1 MSSNS
6 YEKQLTFGDFKGI
19 CQAGSGNNLSLSY
32 AHDGY
37 GFITYKGEILSA
49 NPLIP
54 YFNPSTNTNADTS
67 NSVGDTLQGSGTIA
81 ALYKRFEASNSVVSD
96 SDKAYLIFV
105 DGAGYVWYKLF
116 KSDDVLSGG
125 WTCANTNDPL
135 VDEDAHLRQKC
146 SCVSYEINYA
156 PPETLTT
163 SVITAISGGAKYYYF
178 ELTAFQYYEVYVENG
193 TAMYD
198 DSDGN
203 PHELTTGTVS
213 VRKAFDAPVD
223 CVFVANQKFGLACVY
238 APLDSSELKVVK
250 VPVQPN
256 GTNTEIL
263 FGAIELYNDRLWGT
277 MIATDP
283 DKLMYCA
290 YKDPFNWDQFDASPA
305 DGAGDVQ
312 QPEFNGN
319 EFVML
324 KTFGSSLLAIK
335 SNGIWRVTGTN
346 PSNYSFAKQYGDLK
360 LIPNTAV
367 VYGSYMYVMGNDD
380 ILRYNGYE
388 VEMVAEGFIS
398 SVTSPADGGAYYSS
412 THLDDFAVM
421 DKHIYCVYLE
431 HCYYQWLVQGE
442 GVCRVLVEYN
452 TITGEFN
459 IRQTSNLDL
468 RTNEEGAVTTALLHG
483 ITEETNAMFLTEDG
497 AIVTRRKIDEHGAA
511 ITALPFYYESGYQNL
526 SASNVIK
533 GGFDIYLRME
543 RSRAESEAVIN
554 EEMTVDGVTYTT
566 TDTVKDKEYVKI
578 AGNSAT
584 FYPYGPNSASS
595 IGWNNRGDEYL
606 VLVRGGGWLKI
617 KVGDSASTFC
627 VLESEMET
635 SRTDGLLNPP
645 LTTQMTV
652 GIRTE
657 KKLKTKTVTLTNGKP
672 RRVHINNTGRYFRL
686 ELSTPA
692 QISPWRILGNVTV
705 NLELDYD

>member
-19 CQAGSGNNLSLSY
+19 CQAGSGHNLSLSY

-37 GFITYKGEILSA
+37 GFITYKGEIMSM
-49 NPLIP
+49 NPLVP
-54 YFNPSTNTNADTS
+54 FFNPTSNTNMVLANGAS
-67 NSVGDTLQGSGTIA
+67 AYSGGSALST
-81 ALYKRFEASNSVVSD
+81 LYKRFRLKDGAMVQSSAEYMV
-96 SDKAYLIFV
+96 FV
-105 DGAGYVWYKLF
+105 DADGRVWYKQF
-116 KSDDVLSGG
+116 EFDDDEDIEVPSGG
-125 WTCANTNDPL
+125 WTCANTNAPL
-135 VDEDAHLRQKC
+135 ISSGYLTNKPC
-146 SCVSYEINYA
+146 CVAYEINYA
-156 PPETLTT
+156 PPETLTDAI
-163 SVITAISGGAKYYYF
+163 VTAIEGGAEYYYF
-178 ELTAFQYYEVYVENG
+178 ELPAYEYRRLRVENG
-193 TAMYD
+193 KAVYD
-198 DSDGN
+198 NKDGEAK
-203 PHELTTGTVS
+203 ELSEGDS

-223 CVFVANQKFGLACVY
+223 CLFIAHQEFGLACLY
-238 APLDSSELKVVK
+238 APLDSDSLTLVK
-250 VPVQPN
+250 VHVQP
-256 GTNTEIL
+256 TNTDNEIK

-277 MIATDP
+277 MIETDP
-283 DKLMYCA
+283 DKLMYSA
-290 YKDPFNWDQFDASPA
+290 PKDPFNWDEFSASPA
-305 DGAGDVQ
+305 DGAGDIQ
-312 QPEFNGN
+312 QPNFNGD

-324 KTFGSSLLAIK
+324 KRFGTSLLAIK

-346 PSNYSFAKQYGDLK
+346 PSNFSFAQQYGEQE

-367 VYGSYMYVMGNDD
+367 VFGSNMYVMGNDD

-388 VEMVAEGFIS
+388 VAPVSEGFIANI
-398 SVTSPADGGAYYSS
+398 TSAYGGYSEYEGN
-412 THLDDFAVM
+412 HMDDFAVM
-421 DKHIYCVYLE
+421 DRHIYCIYLK
-431 HCYYQWLVQGE
+431 HLTYQLNITDNS
-442 GVCRVLVEYN
+442 VCGVLVEYN
-452 TITGEFN
+452 TMTGEIN
-459 IRQTSNLDL
+459 VRQTSSVDL
-468 RTNEEGAVTTALLHG
+468 RTSDTGTTMLLCG
-483 ITEETNAMFLTEDG
+483 TCDETNALFMNADG
-497 AIVTRRKIDEHGAA
+497 QLVTRRRMDETAA
-511 ITALPFYYESGYQNL
+511 LTALPFYYESGYQNL

-566 TDTVKDKEYVKI
+566 ADTVKDKEYVKI

-584 FYPYGPNSASS
+584 FHPYEPNSTSS
-595 IGWNNRGDEYL
+595 IGWKNQGKEYL

-617 KVGDSASTFC
+617 QVGNSTPTYC
-627 VLESEMET
+627 VLESEMEI

-657 KKLKTKTVTLTNGKP
+657 KKLKIKTVTLTNGKP

-692 QISPWRILGNVTV
+692 QTSPWRILGNVTV